1 MNDRDEKAIGFI
13 RLGDQGL
20 PMAVAIAQ
28 AGYQLHLWARK
39 ASSLDGLRGIEHVKH
54 DSLRDLGAG

>member
-1 MNDRDEKAIGFI
+1 
-13 RLGDQGL
+13 
-20 PMAVAIAQ
+20 MAVAIAQ

>member
-13 RLGDQGL
+13 GL
-20 PMAVAIAQ
+20 VTRACRWVAIAQ